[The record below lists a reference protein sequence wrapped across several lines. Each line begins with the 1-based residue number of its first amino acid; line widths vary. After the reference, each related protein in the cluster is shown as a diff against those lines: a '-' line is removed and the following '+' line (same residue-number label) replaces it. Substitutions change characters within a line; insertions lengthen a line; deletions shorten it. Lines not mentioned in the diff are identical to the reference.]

1 MSRTSIISSVDDPK
15 KNCTYSLSFN
25 HHVNDV
31 KEKNDVEIFYIIFEE
46 KKM

>member
-1 MSRTSIISSVDDPK
+1 VLMIQRRT
-15 KNCTYSLSFN
+15 THSLSFN

-31 KEKNDVEIFYIIFEE
+31 KEKNDVEIFYVIFEE